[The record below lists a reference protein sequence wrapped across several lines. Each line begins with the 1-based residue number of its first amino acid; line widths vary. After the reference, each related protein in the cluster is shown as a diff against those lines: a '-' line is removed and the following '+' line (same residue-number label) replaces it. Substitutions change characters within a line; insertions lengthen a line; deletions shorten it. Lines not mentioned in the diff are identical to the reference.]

1 MNQTILDQKKLVV
14 DEIAGKFRES
24 QSAVVI
30 EYRGLTV
37 AQVTTLRRKLRDEGI
52 ELKVYKNSMAQRAAE
67 EVGHKELVTELVGPN
82 AIAFGKDAVAPSRIL
97 SEFAIKNKALILK
110 GGLVEGKVVDAD
122 MIKVLAKL
130 PNKDGMISMLL
141 SVFQAPVRNFAYA
154 IKQIADQREANQ

>member
-1 MNQTILDQKKLVV
+1 LV
-14 DEIAGKFRES
+14 S
-24 QSAVVI
+24 
-30 EYRGLTV
+30 
-37 AQVTTLRRKLRDEGI
+37 
-52 ELKVYKNSMAQRAAE
+52 
-67 EVGHKELVTELVGPN
+67 ELVGPN

>member
-1 MNQTILDQKKLVV
+1 MNQTIIDQKKLVV
-14 DEIAGKFRES
+14 DEIAGKLRES

-37 AQVTTLRRKLRDEGI
+37 AQVTNLRRKLRNEGV
-52 ELKVYKNSMAQRAAE
+52 ELRVYKNSMAQRAAE
-67 EVGHKELVTELVGPN
+67 EVGHKELIVELVGPN

-110 GGLVEGKVVDAD
+110 GGLVEGKVVNAD